1 MNRYRQILWGI
12 GLLLLVVLMGGCAK
26 QPINSDVEGFWQLKR
41 FTTLADGETHEPER
55 IYYGINRYVVEVSEK
70 QGSQGYGSF
79 IGRFTYGADGQEA
92 LMSEFK
98 ERGNTSDNGQEA
110 TVEQLKPFGIGALET
125 VFRIVKADGKRLVL
139 ESDYARLELSRF

>member
-26 QPINSDVEGFWQLKR
+26 QPINSDVEGFWQLER
-41 FTTLADGETHEPER
+41 FTTLVDGKIHEPER

-70 QGSQGYGSF
+70 QGPQGYGSF
-79 IGRFTYGADGQEA
+79 IGRFAYGEDGQEA

-98 ERGNTSDNGQEA
+98 EREGGHDNGKDA
-110 TVEQLKPFGIGALET
+110 TVEQLKPFGIGTLET

>member
-26 QPINSDVEGFWQLKR
+26 QPINSDVEGFWQLER

-55 IYYGINRYVVEVSEK
+55 IYYGINRYVVEISEK

-79 IGRFTYGADGQEA
+79 IGRFAYQEDGQEA

-98 ERGNTSDNGQEA
+98 ERDKTTDNGKDA
-110 TVEQLKPFGIGALET
+110 TVEQLKPFGIGTLET

>member
-12 GLLLLVVLMGGCAK
+12 GLLLLVVLLGGCAK

-79 IGRFTYGADGQEA
+79 IGRFAYGADGQEA

-98 ERGNTSDNGQEA
+98 ERDKTTDNGKDA
-110 TVEQLKPFGIGALET
+110 KVEQLKPFGIGALET
-125 VFRIVKADGKRLVL
+125 VFRIVKSDGKHLVL

>member
-1 MNRYRQILWGI
+1 MNRYRQIIWGI

-41 FTTLADGETHEPER
+41 FTTLVDGETHEPER
-55 IYYGINRYVVEVSEK
+55 IYYGINRYVVEISEK

-79 IGRFTYGADGQEA
+79 IGRFAYQEDGQEA
-92 LMSEFK
+92 LMNEFK
-98 ERGNTSDNGQEA
+98 ERDKTADNGKDA

>member
-26 QPINSDVEGFWQLKR
+26 QPINSDVEGFWQLER

-55 IYYGINRYVVEVSEK
+55 IYYGINRYVVEISEK

-79 IGRFTYGADGQEA
+79 IGRFAYGEDGQEA

-98 ERGNTSDNGQEA
+98 ERDKTTDNGKDA
-110 TVEQLKPFGIGALET
+110 TVEQLKPFGIGTLET

>member
-26 QPINSDVEGFWQLKR
+26 QPINRDVEGFWQLER

-55 IYYGINRYVVEVSEK
+55 IYYGITRYVVEISEK
-70 QGSQGYGSF
+70 QGPQGYGAF
-79 IGRFTYGADGQEA
+79 IGRFAYGNDGQEA

-98 ERGNTSDNGQEA
+98 ERKKTGDNGKDA
-110 TVEQLKPFGIGALET
+110 TEEQLKPFGIGSLET
-125 VFRIVKADGKRLVL
+125 VFRIVEADGKRLVL

>member
-26 QPINSDVEGFWQLKR
+26 QPINSDVEGFWQLER
-41 FTTLADGETHEPER
+41 FTTLADNKIHEPER
-55 IYYGINRYVVEVSEK
+55 IYEK

-79 IGRFTYGADGQEA
+79 IGRFAYQEDGQEA

-98 ERGNTSDNGQEA
+98 ERDKTTDNGKDA
-110 TVEQLKPFGIGALET
+110 TVEQLKPFGIGTLET

>member
-1 MNRYRQILWGI
+1 MNRYRQILGMI

-26 QPINSDVEGFWQLKR
+26 QPINSDVEGFWRLER
-41 FTTLADGETHEPER
+41 FTTLAAGETHEPER
-55 IYYGINRYVVEVSEK
+55 IYYSITRYVVEVSEK

-79 IGRFTYGADGQEA
+79 IGRFAYGEDGLEA

-98 ERGNTSDNGQEA
+98 ERDKTTDNGKDA
-110 TVEQLKPFGIGALET
+110 TVEQLKPFGIGDLET

>member
-12 GLLLLVVLMGGCAK
+12 GLLLLVVLLGGCAK
-26 QPINSDVEGFWQLKR
+26 QPINSDVEGFWQLER

-55 IYYGINRYVVEVSEK
+55 I
-70 QGSQGYGSF
+70 
-79 IGRFTYGADGQEA
+79 GRFAYQEDGQEA

-98 ERGNTSDNGQEA
+98 ERDKTTDNGKDA
-110 TVEQLKPFGIGALET
+110 AVEQLRPFGIGALET